1 MNLLRFL
8 LRARY
13 IQGVPKVM
21 CQTFGLISQLRIVR
35 FQKFLRERAGI
46 FTHSRNM
53 SKAIKSKFIFSNE
66 RSFFAFF
73 YRFLCLD
80 QVHFYMFVF
89 GPPSFIISEKNHYA
103 SGSDDRDI
111 DRNVIVHDVI
121 SRYT

>member
-1 MNLLRFL
+1 MRPTLR
-8 LRARY
+8 
-13 IQGVPKVM
+13 
-21 CQTFGLISQLRIVR
+21 LIAQPRIVR

-89 GPPSFIISEKNHYA
+89 GPPSFIISEKIITLA
-103 SGSDDRDI
+103 DQMTE
-111 DRNVIVHDVI
+111 I
-121 SRYT
+121 STEMSLFMT

>member
-1 MNLLRFL
+1 MSTISQVEVHAIL
-8 LRARY
+8 
-13 IQGVPKVM
+13 QGVPKVM
-21 CQTFGLISQLRIVR
+21 CQKFGLISQLRIVR

-66 RSFFAFF
+66 RSFFSFF

-89 GPPSFIISEKNHYA
+89 GPPSFIISEKIFTLA
-103 SGSDDRDI
+103 DQMTEILTEMSLFM
-111 DRNVIVHDVI
+111 
-121 SRYT
+121 T